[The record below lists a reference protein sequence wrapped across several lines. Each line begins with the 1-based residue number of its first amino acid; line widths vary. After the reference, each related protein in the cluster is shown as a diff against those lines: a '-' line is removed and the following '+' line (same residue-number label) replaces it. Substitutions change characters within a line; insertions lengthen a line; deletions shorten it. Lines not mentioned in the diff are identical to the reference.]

1 MNPPI
6 CKECRDK
13 TGASTNKSSLTL
25 YFTEIVKVTQPD
37 HIDAGAI
44 LFKLADIGRPLDDE
58 PVWIPKKL
66 CSNLEYEPSPYPDNV
81 GSVEVW
87 SVFIRE
93 NMPELYAAL
102 MEVEDEKI
110 P

>member
-25 YFTEIVKVTQPD
+25 YFHEIIKVTQPD

-44 LFKLADIGRPLDDE
+44 LFKLADIGRPITDA
-58 PVWIPKKL
+58 VWIPKKL
-66 CSNLEYEPSPYPDNV
+66 CSNLEHEPSPYPDNI

-87 SVFIRE
+87 SVFIKE

-102 MEVEDEKI
+102 MEVEGEQI